1 MNIQAVARRTGIPSA
16 TLRKWEQRYGVLK
29 PERTAGSHR
38 RYTERDVL
46 RVEWL
51 KARLEEGYRIGEA
64 ARLLGGYAD
73 APRLDA
79 EGLVEELVAGAVS
92 PDPSRVVSAIDQAF
106 ALFPAEHAVTEVI
119 APALR
124 RIGELWEQGKATVA
138 QEHQLTEVLRGKMR
152 GLLNGARGGPRG
164 RIVLCCAPGERHEA
178 GLLAVAVL
186 LHADGWQIVYLGAD
200 TPLEE
205 AASFAEDVD
214 APILGVS
221 ATMPDAAEAAEPLLA
236 KLTASHPGLQILR
249 GGSAWGGTSADEVV
263 ELLRSL
269 PV

>member
-38 RYTERDVL
+38 RYTERDAL

-64 ARLLGGYAD
+64 ARLLGGYSD
-73 APRLDA
+73 APKLDA

-92 PDPSRVVSAIDQAF
+92 PDPPRVVSAVDQAF
-106 ALFPAEHAVTEVI
+106 ALFPAEQAVTEVV

-124 RIGELWEQGKATVA
+124 RIGDLWEQGKATVA

-152 GLLNGARGGPRG
+152 GLLNGALGGPRG
-164 RIVLCCAPGERHEA
+164 RIVLCCAPSERHEA

-186 LHADGWQIVYLGAD
+186 LHADGWQVVYLGAD
-200 TPLEE
+200 TPLGE
-205 AASFAEDVD
+205 AASFAEEID

-221 ATMPDAAEAAEPLLA
+221 ATMPEAAEAAEPLLA
-236 KLTASHPGLQILR
+236 ELAASHPGLQILR
-249 GGSAWGGTSADEVV
+249 GGSAWGGTSAHEVV